1 MGVSGKIITLL
12 FQLVL
17 IQALKYLNIINDF
30 FVVLLKCFNAVV
42 SADIIEVSEQLLFRM
57 FLNFTFLFFVFFVYA
72 SKSL

>member
-1 MGVSGKIITLL
+1 MMYVMNICFICGISGKIITLL

-42 SADIIEVSEQLLFRM
+42 SADIIEVSE
-57 FLNFTFLFFVFFVYA
+57 
-72 SKSL
+72 